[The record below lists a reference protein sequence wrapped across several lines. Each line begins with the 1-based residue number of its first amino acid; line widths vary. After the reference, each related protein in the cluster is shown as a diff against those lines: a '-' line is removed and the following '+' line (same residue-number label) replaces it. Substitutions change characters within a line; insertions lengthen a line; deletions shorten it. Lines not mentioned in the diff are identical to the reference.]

1 MTTIEAGALAPH
13 FTLLGLDGREYSLP
27 RDTDGQPALL
37 VFLRV
42 SCNTCD
48 LAFPYV
54 NRLREAY
61 PDCWQLW
68 AVSQDEAP
76 RSRAY
81 AERFGL
87 TYPVLIDA
95 PGLDAS
101 ILYDPPSTPAFFLV
115 GRNGRVDYTLEGFD
129 KVDLNEISRRIAVE
143 LGVEAVEIAPLED
156 GNPPMKPGCMARQL
170 MPGRRPI

>member
-1 MTTIEAGALAPH
+1 MIEAGALAPH

-27 RDTDGQPALL
+27 RDSGSTPTLI

-54 NRLREAY
+54 NRLRETY
-61 PDCWQLW
+61 PEGWNLW
-68 AVSQDEAP
+68 AISQDETP
-76 RSRAY
+76 KTQAY
-81 AERFGL
+81 ADRFAL

-95 PGLDAS
+95 PALDAS
-101 ILYDPPSTPAFFLV
+101 LLYDPPSTPAFFLI
-115 GRNGRVDYTLEGFD
+115 GQAGRVDFTLEGFD
-129 KVDLNEISRRIAVE
+129 KVDLNEISRRIAVMI
-143 LGVEAVEIAPLED
+143 GDDPVEIASADD

-170 MPGRRPI
+170 MPVRRPR